1 MCLKQKK
8 GCDERS
14 KLILLS
20 ADNRFCVQHLKKMR
34 LPKKF
39 LRNSIIFFV
48 AKGTIFFVRPHK
60 KFFAFFS
67 VRFAQMIF
75 AVGKY

>member
-20 ADNRFCVQHLKKMR
+20 ADNRFCVQQLKENAS
-34 LPKKF
+34 PKKVF
-39 LRNSIIFFV
+39 AQVAKSIIFFV
-48 AKGTIFFVRPHK
+48 RPQK
-60 KFFAFFS
+60 KFFCFFS